1 MLDVKLI
8 PQNQIINLVVL
19 NHWCYT
25 GPNKSEYKFCCNK
38 PISRGCSHNGNYYSS
53 GMNAAS
59 VSKIINQR
67 CNIARSWEAPVTIRS
82 SLQPCWY
89 FHRKPTSKSPYPTGT
104 RSRAETGDMAT
115 IFPLSNS
122 ENSFFPSLKYCP
134 LFRFLKDVN
143 YIKSVLFFLVFT

>member
-67 CNIARSWEAPVTIRS
+67 SNIAGVEKHLWLPVTICNHVNISTQNQTQKVRTH
-82 SLQPCWY
+82 LEPVPELRQGIWGP
-89 FHRKPTSKSPYPTGT
+89 FSPQA
-104 RSRAETGDMAT
+104 SQKID
-115 IFPLSNS
+115 F
-122 ENSFFPSLKYCP
+122 CP
-134 LFRFLKDVN
+134 AWS
-143 YIKSVLFFLVFT
+143 IAHCSILFFKRSKLH